1 MTLYE
6 LRKRFEK
13 TIEDGISYPLDEFKK
28 KVEKQ
33 LQKNAKRIKND
44 NLKIMKSTQQ
54 QNTGEKK
61 HESS

>member
-6 LRKRFEK
+6 LRKRLEK

-61 HESS
+61 T